1 MKILVAYSGGKDS
14 QASLLW
20 AVKKFGAKNMEAVF
34 CDTGWEH
41 PVTYEHIQKT
51 TSALGVK
58 LVTVKSKKYDGMIDL
73 AEKNKRFPSAV
84 ARFCTSELKSIPF
97 IDYILE
103 QKDHLLIIQGIRA
116 LESHKRSTM
125 QRQCTYFKYYFEP
138 YNDKGR
144 THTYRKK
151 DVIKWTQKYAA
162 DILRP
167 VFEWTGQQVID
178 YIIAE
183 GQQPNP
189 LYKEGFKRVG
199 CFPCVMSG
207 HKEVYEIIK
216 RYPEHY
222 DKIIEHEKRIGS
234 SFFNKDFVPKYAQT
248 GKWSRTGTFF
258 TTANDVKRYLTAKNI
273 TGGLFPDDSPISC
286 SSYYHLCE

>member
-1 MKILVAYSGGKDS
+1 MKVLVAYSGGKDS
-14 QASLLW
+14 QASLLRT
-20 AVKKFGAKNMEAVF
+20 VKNFGAKNVEAVF

-73 AEKNKRFPSAV
+73 AEKKKRFPSAV

-97 IDYILE
+97 IDYVLE

-178 YIIAE
+178 YIIEE
-183 GQQPNP
+183 GQEPNP

-234 SFFNKDFVPKYAQT
+234 SFFATHFVPKYVQT
-248 GKWSRTGTFF
+248 GKCGRIGKSF
-258 TTANDVKRYLTAKNI
+258 TTADDVKRYLTAKNRI
-273 TGGLFPDDSPISC
+273 GGLFPDDSPISC